1 MSILLNSQP
10 LITVITVAYNSALY
24 IQETIK
30 SVLAQ
35 TYKNIEYII
44 ADDCSNDNT
53 WAIINAYNDSRIIKY
68 KNDNNIGEYPNRN
81 KALHLAKGAY
91 LIFIDGDDIMFE
103 HALATFVHYVKQFPE
118 SGMFFSRNWDY
129 RLLPPVKLDPVT
141 IYRFHFF
148 DNSIIGGNFTKVLF
162 KTEPLQKEKLSETI
176 RTGDTFIQL
185 KLAQTNAAVVI
196 PEGLTWWRKREGNAS
211 SQVFK
216 NKRYIAESVNFEL
229 HLLSEGCPLSK
240 EEIEQAKINVYGT
253 YLRILFRMILKAQ
266 FSELRYL
273 NRKVKI
279 PHSYYKSICKKSR
292 RDYYSYLSG
301 DQPLTS
307 KI

>member
-24 IQETIK
+24 IRETIK
-30 SVLAQ
+30 SVLNQ

-44 ADDCSNDNT
+44 GDDGSSDNT
-53 WAIINAYNDSRIIKY
+53 WSIINEFDNPLIRKY
-68 KNDNNIGEYPNRN
+68 RNESNIGEYPNRN
-81 KALHLAKGAY
+81 KALHLATGAY

-118 SGMFFSRNWDY
+118 SGMFFSRDWDY

-141 IYRFHFF
+141 MYRFHFF
-148 DNSIIGGNFTKVLF
+148 DNSIIGSNFTKVLF

-196 PEGLTWWRKREGNAS
+196 PEGLTWWRRRKGNAS

-216 NKRYIAESVNFEL
+216 DKRYIAESINFEL
-229 HLLSEGCPLSK
+229 RLLSEGCPLSK
-240 EEIEQAKINVYGT
+240 EEIEQAKINVYSV
-253 YLRILFRMILKAQ
+253 YLRILCRMLLKAQ

-273 NRKVKI
+273 ISKVYI
-279 PHSYYKSICKKSR
+279 PYLYYKSVFKKSKR
-292 RDYYSYLSG
+292 NYYSYLSG

-307 KI
+307 KV